1 MSCGTLILKNLFGS
15 IHSDGVVG
23 GSLAD
28 ETDLTADGV
37 GTPLNSD
44 DHAG

>member
-23 GSLAD
+23 GSLAY
-28 ETDLTADGV
+28 ETDLTSDWV